1 MLSHPLRIIA
11 LVGHYPTNKLVRRS
25 LLPRRNHTFDPEIL
39 SGITHSFPWLFR
51 ASGYVTTRYSPF
63 RRFHSPLTSHSSLGR
78 AQSEG
83 TDHARLACLI
93 HAANV
98 HSEPESNPSIGI
110 YMNVDKPDGLLRLT
124 RLRYEP
130 FETI

>member
-1 MLSHPLRIIA
+1 MAGLYA
-11 LVGHYPTNKLVRRS
+11 LGEWTPT
-25 LLPRRNHTFDPEIL
+25 
-39 SGITHSFPWLFR
+39 
-51 ASGYVTTRYSPF
+51 
-63 RRFHSPLTSHSSLGR
+63 
-78 AQSEG
+78 
-83 TDHARLACLI
+83 ARLACLI

-130 FETI
+130 FETDLNG

>member
-1 MLSHPLRIIA
+1 MAIPDLGAHNYALLSL
-11 LVGHYPTNKLVRRS
+11 
-25 LLPRRNHTFDPEIL
+25 
-39 SGITHSFPWLFR
+39 
-51 ASGYVTTRYSPF
+51 
-63 RRFHSPLTSHSSLGR
+63 SPLSQSPHFTLFTKR

-110 YMNVDKPDGLLRLT
+110 YMNVDKPSELLRLT

-130 FETI
+130 FETDLNG